1 MKKIIILI
9 PIYNDWKSL
18 IKLIEEISENINI
31 FSNFKFECLVINDSS
46 SISQPKLLKPR
57 NFHSLKIMNMKQN
70 KGHARCNAFGIRHV
84 FEKED
89 FDYLILMDGDGEDR
103 PVEIKNFMEKIL
115 NNPNNSIVAKRIKRS
130 EGIFFKLLYEI
141 HKIITFIFT
150 GKIINFGNYSCLTKK
165 DVKKIFSKASL
176 WSSYSGT
183 LKKFVP
189 NLNTINSTRGLRY
202 FGPSQMSFLKLII
215 HSFSIVAVFKIN
227 VAIRSFL
234 FLLILQYSSK
244 YLGLFSIF
252 IQILILI
259 FNLII
264 FTVSF
269 RESENQLFKS
279 KENLKNIDVITHQ
292 KVEN

>member
-31 FSNFKFECLVINDSS
+31 FSNFKFECFVINDSS

>member
-103 PVEIKNFMEKIL
+103 PVEIKNFIEKIL
-115 NNPNNSIVAKRIKRS
+115 KNPNNSIVAKRIKRS

>member
-130 EGIFFKLLYEI
+130 EGFFFKLLYEI

>member
-31 FSNFKFECLVINDSS
+31 FSDFKFKCLVINDSS
-46 SISQPKLLKPR
+46 SIKQPKLSKPR

-103 PVEIKNFMEKIL
+103 PIEIKNFIEKIL
-115 NNPNNSIVAKRIKRS
+115 KNPNNSIVAKRIKRS

>member
-103 PVEIKNFMEKIL
+103 PIEIKNFIEKIL
-115 NNPNNSIVAKRIKRS
+115 KNPNNSIVAKRIKRS

>member
-18 IKLIEEISENINI
+18 TKLIEEISENINI
-31 FSNFKFECLVINDSS
+31 FSDFKFKCLVINDSS
-46 SISQPKLLKPR
+46 SINQPKLSKPR

-103 PVEIKNFMEKIL
+103 PVEIKNFIEKIL
-115 NNPNNSIVAKRIKRS
+115 KNPNNSIVAKRIKRS

-264 FTVSF
+264 FIVSF

>member
-18 IKLIEEISENINI
+18 TKLIEEISENINI
-31 FSNFKFECLVINDSS
+31 FSDFKFKCLVINDSS
-46 SISQPKLLKPR
+46 SINQPKLSKPR

-103 PVEIKNFMEKIL
+103 PVEIKNFIEKIL
-115 NNPNNSIVAKRIKRS
+115 KNPNNSIVAKRIKRS

>member
-31 FSNFKFECLVINDSS
+31 FSDFKFKCLVINDSS
-46 SISQPKLLKPR
+46 SIKQPKLSKPR

-103 PVEIKNFMEKIL
+103 PVEIKNFIEKIL
-115 NNPNNSIVAKRIKRS
+115 KNPNNSIVAKRIKRS